1 MMTLMRTPL
10 VSLVARGAYHRRRA
24 RLGDKMVT
32 RLTYFFL
39 ASSMSFPIVESGLID
54 SMNKIW
60 DAFNTMISGP

>member
-1 MMTLMRTPL
+1 
-10 VSLVARGAYHRRRA
+10 
-24 RLGDKMVT
+24 MVT